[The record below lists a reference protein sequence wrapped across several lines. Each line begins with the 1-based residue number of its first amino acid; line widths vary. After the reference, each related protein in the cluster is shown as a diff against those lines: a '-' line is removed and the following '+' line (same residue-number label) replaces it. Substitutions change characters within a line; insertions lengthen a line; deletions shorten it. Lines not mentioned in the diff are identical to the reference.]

1 MYILNK
7 RGEKIDNPSMRIYLN
22 KIKNRI
28 TFKIRTVYYLQL
40 LTPETM
46 KLLGSPENEIKK
58 DKNGKNVPDVEI
70 TEAFLVHCN
79 IVKHDYQ
86 QDSRVLYTFVPN
98 NPFGSLLVI
107 SPLNF
112 IPLKRFH
119 SEFSYIEV

>member
-1 MYILNK
+1 
-7 RGEKIDNPSMRIYLN
+7 MRIYLN

-46 KLLGSPENEIKK
+46 KLLWDPENEIKK
-58 DKNGKNVPDVEI
+58 DKNGKNVPYVEI
-70 TEAFLVHCN
+70 TEALLVHSN
-79 IVKHDYQ
+79 IVNHDYQ

-98 NPFGSLLVI
+98 NPIGSLLVI
-107 SPLNF
+107 SPTNF